1 MQTLILT
8 RAQIRDLLDAN
19 ELLPALREAF
29 IAHSTRRSVEA
40 MRIPVSLPETEVPAG
55 ASGML
60 LAPGLVPG
68 IPAYTVKVH
77 AKFPGQEPAIRGALL
92 LHDMATGGLLAI
104 LESSYLTGLR
114 TGLAGALGADA
125 LARPEAETVAIIG
138 AGAQGRAQ
146 LAALRLLRAIRHVRV
161 YDPLA
166 AARESFAAD
175 PCCRDLAVHLC
186 ATLEEAVDGAE
197 IVIAATWAREPF
209 LFLRHVRPGTH
220 ITTLGPDQPGKCE
233 VAAEVLNAARVVVDD
248 RRLALEM
255 GAVGGAGLG
264 ADAIDA
270 ELGEVLAGTRPGRTS
285 PEEVTVF
292 GSVGLAFQDLA
303 AGWLAYR
310 LALARGLG
318 SGIDLLA

>member
-8 RAQIRDLLDAN
+8 RTQIRDLLDAD

-40 MRIPVSLPETEVPAG
+40 MRIPVSLPQTEVPAG

-209 LFLRHVRPGTH
+209 LFLRHVRPGMH

>member
-8 RAQIRDLLDAN
+8 RTQIRDLLDAN

-104 LESSYLTGLR
+104 LESSYLNGLR

>member
-8 RAQIRDLLDAN
+8 RSQMRDLLD
-19 ELLPALREAF
+19 EHDVLQALRDAF
-29 IAHSTRRSVEA
+29 IAYSTRRSVEA
-40 MRIPVSLPETEVPAG
+40 MRIPVALPAQDTPPG

-60 LAPGLVPG
+60 LAPGVVAG

-77 AKFPGQEPAIRGALL
+77 AKFPGQDPAIRGALL
-92 LHDMATGGLLAI
+92 LHDLATGGLLAI
-104 LESSYLTGLR
+104 MESSYLTGLR

-125 LARPEAETVAIIG
+125 LARPDAETVAIIG

-146 LAALRLLRAIRHVRV
+146 LAALRLVRPISRVRV
-161 YDPLA
+161 YDPVA
-166 AARESFAAD
+166 AAYAHFADD
-175 PCCRDLAVHLC
+175 PCCNGLSMHLC
-186 ATLEEAVDGAE
+186 QTLEEAVDGAD
-197 IVIAATWAREPF
+197 IVITATWAKEAF
-209 LFLRHVRPGTH
+209 LFLRHVRPGMH

-233 VAAEVLNAARVVVDD
+233 IAAEVLKAARVVVDD

-264 ADAIDA
+264 LEVICA

-285 PEEVTVF
+285 PQDVTVF

-310 LALARGLG
+310 LALARNVGQ
-318 SGIDLLA
+318 SIDLLG